1 MGSVGRNKFDGS
13 TRSNGPYWSNGLV
26 GSGPMN
32 LLGQIGTLKLEESV
46 GTLDKCQSREFS

>member
-46 GTLDKCQSREFS
+46 GTLDKCQSREFN